1 MDWIA
6 PTRVAGAQGVI
17 MRKALI
23 VGLAWVAICGV
34 AFAQSQLPSEQGG
47 GFGGLGQQQQSAST
61 NRNRQ
66 PERPPPPPLRR
77 CADLAL
83 ASYTYVSAIPGQ
95 PALGADEIAIQ
106 WDVHNAGNAPYI
118 ASASEDTSL
127 ALEYTSPSGPHQVA
141 ALAVPV
147 ATSGAVA
154 DHGVT
159 LSQGQS
165 WRGYMR
171 ATLPAEARRRMLRLR
186 IAYGPPDALHPAAIN
201 DCDTGNN
208 EVALARPPVLAP
220 AAPAG

>member
-1 MDWIA
+1 
-6 PTRVAGAQGVI
+6 
-17 MRKALI
+17 MRKTLI

-34 AFAQSQLPSEQGG
+34 SFAQSQLPSERNSGFGNGG
-47 GFGGLGQQQQSAST
+47 GGLGQMPASAGT
-61 NRNRQ
+61 NPRNHQ
-66 PERPPPPPLRR
+66 PDRPPPPPLRR

-95 PALGADEIAIQ
+95 PALSADEIAIQ
-106 WDVHNAGNAPYI
+106 WDVHNAGNAPYM
-118 ASASEDTSL
+118 ASTAEDTSL
-127 ALEYTSPSGPHQVA
+127 ALEYTSPSGSHQVA

-208 EVALARPPVLAP
+208 EVALARPPVLTP
-220 AAPAG
+220 IVPAPAG